1 MKVRMTGKTVEV
13 ALTRFTGDKREATC
27 GTVVRE
33 LPFTINLNGQELVTT
48 LCSPADLE
56 YLVAGILFSEGI
68 IQRKDDII
76 SIAIDGI
83 VGLADV
89 KTSPSATM
97 NKPAF
102 KPLVA
107 SGGGKGISSY
117 TTRSIEKYKVHSDTR
132 VKPTQVLSLI
142 NDFLQHSDVYR
153 ITHGVH
159 SAALCHAD
167 KIIIFNDDIGRHNAL
182 DKVFGQCLLQDI
194 ATAGQIIITSGR
206 ISSEIL
212 LKVAKRNIPILI
224 SKAPPTNL
232 GVKLADELGITLIV
246 ANRQDISIYSHDWRV
261 TSDEEG

>member
-1 MKVRMTGKTVEV
+1 MSNKTIEV
-13 ALTRFTGDKREATC
+13 GLARFAAGKREATS
-27 GTVVRE
+27 GLVVRE

-56 YLVAGILFSEGI
+56 FLIAGILFSEGI
-68 IQRKDDII
+68 IQSKEDII

-83 VGLADV
+83 AGLADV
-89 KTSPSATM
+89 KTSQSAGI
-97 NKPAF
+97 NKLAF

-107 SGGGKGISSY
+107 SGGGKGGSSY
-117 TTRSIEKYKVHSDTR
+117 AIHSLEKYKVQSKTR
-132 VKPTQVLSLI
+132 VMPVQVLALI
-142 NDFLQHSDVYR
+142 NNFLKHSEVYQ

-159 SAALCHAD
+159 SAALCNAD

-182 DKVFGQCLLQDI
+182 DKVFGQCLLRDI
-194 ATAGQIIITSGR
+194 VVAEHIIITSGR

-232 GVKLADELGITLIV
+232 GVKLASELGITLIV
-246 ANRQDISIYSHDWRV
+246 ANRQDISVYSHDWRV
-261 TSDEEG
+261 VSDEPG

>member
-1 MKVRMTGKTVEV
+1 MTGKTVEV

-132 VKPTQVLSLI
+132 VKPTHVLSLI
-142 NDFLQHSDVYR
+142 IFYGTRMFIGLLTACIVPPCAMR
-153 ITHGVH
+153 IKSSFSTMT
-159 SAALCHAD
+159 SAGIMPWIRYSASAFC
-167 KIIIFNDDIGRHNAL
+167 
-182 DKVFGQCLLQDI
+182 
-194 ATAGQIIITSGR
+194 R
-206 ISSEIL
+206 ISLRLARSL
-212 LKVAKRNIPILI
+212 SPAGAYPPKSCLKWLNAIFPFSYLKHLPL
-224 SKAPPTNL
+224 TW
-232 GVKLADELGITLIV
+232 E
-246 ANRQDISIYSHDWRV
+246 
-261 TSDEEG
+261 